1 MADKNSRTE
10 AVRSAVEQA
19 FQSQAS
25 SAASA
30 TQSARD
36 RAQDMVDDL
45 AQAAGRV
52 REALDDL
59 RPPTSEEIR
68 GLRADLRALEQR
80 VAKLETRQAKP
91 KPKPRRKKAS

>member
-1 MADKNSRTE
+1 MADRNSRTE

-36 RAQDMVDDL
+36 RAQDVVEDL

-59 RPPTSEEIR
+59 RPPSSEEIR
-68 GLRADLRALEQR
+68 ELRAELSALEKR
-80 VAKLETRQAKP
+80 VAKLEGGARKQPAK
-91 KPKPRRKKAS
+91 KRS

>member
-1 MADKNSRTE
+1 VAEKNSRTE

-19 FQSQAS
+19 FQTQAN

-30 TQSARD
+30 TQTARD
-36 RAQDMVDDL
+36 RAQDIVDDL

-52 REALDDL
+52 REAIDDL

-68 GLRADLRALEQR
+68 GLRADLRALEDR
-80 VAKLETRQAKP
+80 VAKLEKAK
-91 KPKPRRKKAS
+91 KPTPRKKPAT